1 MENKY
6 KLTNFFL
13 VSFCCILVIIGIVL
27 FSYLTYLYYYDYNTY
42 IAWLNIIRPFRYR
55 VLDNVNPFICL
66 AIVIIIIIM
75 KEKDKIK

>member
-1 MENKY
+1 MSD

-13 VSFCCILVIIGIVL
+13 ISFCCILVIIGIAL

-42 IAWLNIIRPFRYR
+42 IAWLDIIRPIRWR
-55 VLDNVNPFICL
+55 GSDNINPFICL
-66 AIVIIIIIM
+66 AIIIIIIIM